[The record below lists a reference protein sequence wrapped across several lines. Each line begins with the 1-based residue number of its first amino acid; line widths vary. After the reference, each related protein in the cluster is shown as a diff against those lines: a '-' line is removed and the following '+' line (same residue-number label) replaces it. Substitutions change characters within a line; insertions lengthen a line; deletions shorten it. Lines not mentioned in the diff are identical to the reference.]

1 MNACSIAVTRFTSWG
16 MMGLC
21 ILMQFSLYKN
31 WTFLYWFYLL
41 SDSKTAGD
49 YLLKKY
55 LLKKSLKEKVSK
67 VSRKSYL
74 FLSFRVV
81 VDTIRTIG
89 DWHVFIHAHEKWS
102 KILLEVCGVN
112 TARFF
117 KYVWSFFFI
126 VYERV
131 KRKVTSK
138 TKQPAHIVFTQ
149 CGNHEF
155 ENTKN
160 ESSPCCLSKYFIR
173 SIGNN

>member
-1 MNACSIAVTRFTSWG
+1 MLCSRYSFYI
-16 MMGLC
+16 MGNDRITYINVAFALQKLDFS
-21 ILMQFSLYKN
+21 ILILFSKWQQICWQLFAKEV
-31 WTFLYWFYLL
+31 FAKEILE
-41 SDSKTAGD
+41 G
-49 YLLKKY
+49 
-55 LLKKSLKEKVSK
+55 KSLKSFEKKLS
-67 VSRKSYL
+67 
-74 FLSFRVV
+74 FLSFCVV

-89 DWHVFIHAHEKWS
+89 DWHVFIHAYEKWS

-117 KYVWSFFFI
+117 KYVWPFFFI
-126 VYERV
+126 AYERV